1 MSQNHAP
8 LSGWLRR
15 LTGVLACLAPAA
27 ALYGLTAAW
36 PATPDGLFHLH
47 RVRAL
52 AEALRWGVLYPRWFP
67 DFAFG
72 YGYPVLNFYAP
83 AFYYP
88 PALLHLAGL
97 DILTA
102 VRVTLAV
109 AYALS
114 GIGMYALLRRWTRPA
129 PALFGAILYLVYP
142 YHLYDLFVRGAL
154 PEFVAFLWPP
164 LIVGA
169 TLRGLAPAANVA
181 LGLQPHGRRFVRIKA
196 VPLDRVAPA
205 ALSWAGLILTHNLTA
220 LMAALAGVSLAALW
234 VVIALASGR
243 RAHPGRRL
251 ITEIVLCAL
260 PLILG
265 AGLSAAYA
273 LPALVETR
281 WVGLSGGAGT
291 PGYVAH
297 FSTLRELFDGG
308 PLYRYPEAS
317 QPVVPA
323 PGYVAVLLILAVLT
337 LSWPGARGWR
347 VGLGLSAAA
356 ASGALWLT
364 TASSAFLW
372 AGLNP
377 LLGELQFPW
386 RWQLLTAFALACVL
400 AWLAAVVDGWL
411 AAPISSPRLRA
422 AAWVA
427 ACALG
432 GWLIVYGLGGLHPQP
447 APFTA
452 ADLTPTQMWEFD
464 AQHGQ
469 VGASWTGEFLPR
481 WVTEQRWAI
490 GREPEGGVEDSQPPP
505 ALRAARVLTR
515 SYLGERLIY
524 DASTAGS
531 LIFHSFYYPAW
542 RITVDGRPAPTRAV
556 GELGLLAV
564 DVPAGQH
571 EVVRRWGAT
580 SAVWIG
586 RLGSGAAWLTVLG
599 LLALASERRRRLW
612 IGGWLAAAA
621 LVAVSWSGWVERALP
636 TVPIGADYGAVRLE
650 SALAPPARAGETAV
664 VTLYWLVT
672 GEPEPLTAF
681 VHVVAA
687 DGQVVAGYD
696 APLGSMY
703 TPASRWLV
711 GELIVDHHPIL
722 LPAALPAGLYRLEA
736 GLYRPGAPEAP
747 LTPQGSA
754 SADQRVEIGL
764 LEVRP

>member
-1 MSQNHAP
+1 MIQRPSS
-8 LSGWLRR
+8 LTGWPRR
-15 LTGVLACLAPAA
+15 LAGVLAFLAPAV

-52 AEALRWGVLYPRWFP
+52 AEALRWGVPYPRWFP

-102 VRVTLAV
+102 VRVTLAI

-114 GIGMYALLRRWTRPA
+114 GVGMYALLRGWTRPA
-129 PALFGAILYLVYP
+129 PALLGAILYLAYP

-164 LIVGA
+164 LIVWA
-169 TLRGLAPAANVA
+169 TSRGRAPAVNAAPSV
-181 LGLQPHGRRFVRIKA
+181 QSDSGRLVRA
-196 VPLDRVAPA
+196 GAASPGWMAAA

-220 LMAALAGVSLAALW
+220 LMAALAGLSLLALW
-234 VVIALASGR
+234 AVVARARGR
-243 RAHPGRRL
+243 RAHPGRPL
-251 ITEIVLCAL
+251 FTEIALCAL
-260 PLILG
+260 PLVLG
-265 AGLSAAYA
+265 AGLSAAYV
-273 LPALVETR
+273 LPALVETK
-281 WVGLSGGAGT
+281 WVGLSSGAGT
-291 PGYVAH
+291 SGYVAH
-297 FSTLRELFDGG
+297 FSTLQGLFDGG
-308 PLYRYPEAS
+308 PFYRYPEAS
-317 QPVVPA
+317 QPAVPA
-323 PGYVAVLLILAVLT
+323 PGYAAVFLILAILA
-337 LSWPGARGWR
+337 LLWPGVRGCR
-347 VGLGLSAAA
+347 VGLGLSAAVA
-356 ASGALWLT
+356 LGALWLT

-372 AGLNP
+372 AGLRP

-386 RWQLLTAFALACVL
+386 RWQLLAAFALACML
-400 AWLAAVVDGWL
+400 AWLAAIADRWL
-411 AAPISSPRLRA
+411 TTPPSSPRLRT

-432 GWLIVYGLGGLHPQP
+432 GWLIVYGFGGLRPQP
-447 APFTA
+447 ALFTS

-490 GREPEGGVEDSQPPP
+490 GREPASGVESSQPSS
-505 ALRAARVLTR
+505 AMRAARLLAR
-515 SYLGERLIY
+515 SYLGERLTY
-524 DASTAGS
+524 DASTAGP
-531 LIFHSFYYPAW
+531 LIFHSFYYPSW
-542 RITVDGRPAPTRAV
+542 RVMVDGRPAPTRAV
-556 GELGLLAV
+556 GALGLLAV
-564 DVPAGQH
+564 DAPAGQH
-571 EVVRRWGAT
+571 EVVRRRCAT
-580 SAVWIG
+580 PAVWIG
-586 RLGSGAAWLTVLG
+586 RLGSGVAWLAILG
-599 LLALASERRRRLW
+599 LLALARDRRRRLA
-612 IGGWLAAAA
+612 IGGWLAATA
-621 LVAVSWSGWVERALP
+621 LVAMSWGGWWERTLPAVSV
-636 TVPIGADYGAVRLE
+636 GADYGVVRLE
-650 SALAPPARAGETAV
+650 SALALPARAGETAI

-687 DGQVVAGYD
+687 DGRVIAGYD
-696 APLGSMY
+696 APLGGVY

-711 GELIVDHHPIL
+711 GELIPDSHPVP
-722 LPAALPAGLYRLEA
+722 LPADLPAGVYRLKA

-747 LTPQGSA
+747 LAPAGSA
-754 SADQRVEIGL
+754 PADPRVEIGL
-764 LEVRP
+764 LEVLP

>member
-1 MSQNHAP
+1 MSHNRA
-8 LSGWLRR
+8 SRTGWLRQ
-15 LTGVLACLAPAA
+15 LTGVLAFLAPAA
-27 ALYGLTAAW
+27 ALYGLTADW

-72 YGYPVLNFYAP
+72 YGYPVFNFYAP

-88 PALLHLAGL
+88 PALLYLAGL

-114 GIGMYALLRRWTRPA
+114 GVGMYGLLRRWTRPV
-129 PALFGAILYLVYP
+129 PAVLGAILYLVYP

-164 LIVGA
+164 LIVWT
-169 TLRGLAPAANVA
+169 TLRGLAPAADVT
-181 LGLQPHGRRFVRIKA
+181 LSPRLRGRRFVRTRA
-196 VPLDRVAPA
+196 APSGWTAAA

-220 LMAALAGVSLAALW
+220 LMAALAGVSLVALW

-243 RAHPGRRL
+243 RAHLGRRL
-251 ITEIVLCAL
+251 VAEIVLCAS

-273 LPALVETR
+273 LPALVETQ

-291 PGYVAH
+291 SGYVAH
-297 FSTLRELFDGG
+297 FSALRELFDGG
-308 PLYRYPEAS
+308 LLYRYPEAS
-317 QPVVPA
+317 QAVVPA
-323 PGYVAVLLILAVLT
+323 PGYALVLLILVVLT
-337 LSWPGARGWR
+337 LLWPSARGWR
-347 VGLGLSAAA
+347 VGLSLSATATL
-356 ASGALWLT
+356 GALWLT

-386 RWQLLTAFALACVL
+386 RWQLLAAFALACVL
-400 AWLAAVVDGWL
+400 AWLAAVVDERL
-411 AAPISSPRLRA
+411 TAPTSSLPLRA
-422 AAWVA
+422 AAWMA
-427 ACALG
+427 AGALG
-432 GWLIVYGLGGLHPQP
+432 GWLIVYGLGGLRPQP
-447 APFTA
+447 TPFVT
-452 ADLTPTQMWEFD
+452 ADLTSIQMWEFD

-481 WVTEQRWAI
+481 WVTEPRWAI
-490 GREPEGGVEDSQPPP
+490 GREPESGVEGSQPPS
-505 ALRAARVLTR
+505 ALRVARVLAQ

-556 GELGLLAV
+556 GALGLLAV

-580 SAVWIG
+580 PAVWIG
-586 RLGSGAAWLTVLG
+586 RLSGGVAWLTILG
-599 LLALASERRRRLW
+599 LLALAQDCRRRLW
-612 IGGWLAAAA
+612 IGGWLAAAV
-621 LVAVSWSGWVERALP
+621 LVTASWGGWLERTWP
-636 TVPIGADYGAVRLE
+636 TVSVGADYGIVRLE

-672 GEPEPLTAF
+672 GAPEPLTAF

-687 DGQVVAGYD
+687 DGRMVAGYD
-696 APLGSMY
+696 APLGSIY
-703 TPASRWLV
+703 TPASRWMV
-711 GELIVDHHPIL
+711 GELIPDCHPIP
-722 LPAALPAGLYRLEA
+722 LPADLPAGVYRLKA

-747 LTPQGSA
+747 LTPEGSA
-754 SADQRVEIGL
+754 AADPRVEVGL

>member
-1 MSQNHAP
+1 MIQRRSP
-8 LSGWLRR
+8 LTGWLRR
-15 LTGVLACLAPAA
+15 LAGVFAFLAPAA
-27 ALYGLTAAW
+27 TLYGLTAVW
-36 PATPDGLFHLH
+36 PATPDGLFHLQ

-102 VRVTLAV
+102 VRVTLAI

-114 GIGMYALLRRWTRPA
+114 GLGMYALFRDWMRPA
-129 PALFGAILYLVYP
+129 PAALGAILYLVYP

-164 LIVGA
+164 LIVWT
-169 TLRGLAPAANVA
+169 TLRWLTPGPRSGSEKPAFMEMAS
-181 LGLQPHGRRFVRIKA
+181 LGWA
-196 VPLDRVAPA
+196 AAA

-220 LMAALAGVSLAALW
+220 LMAALAGLGLMACWIAVSLFRW
-234 VVIALASGR
+234 R
-243 RAHPGRRL
+243 RGHPGQSPFA
-251 ITEIVLCAL
+251 IVAASAL
-260 PLILG
+260 PLLLG
-265 AGLSAAYA
+265 AGLSAVYA
-273 LPALVETR
+273 LPALVETK
-281 WVGLSGGAGT
+281 WVGLSGGAGM
-291 PGYVAH
+291 PGYLAH
-297 FSTLRELFDGG
+297 FSTWRGLFDGG
-308 PLYRYPEAS
+308 LIYRYPEAS
-317 QPVVPA
+317 QPMVPA
-323 PGYVAVLLILAVLT
+323 PGYAAVLLILAMLA
-337 LSWPGARGWR
+337 LLWPDARGGR
-347 VGLGLSAAA
+347 VGLGLSATAA
-356 ASGALWLT
+356 LGALWLT
-364 TASSAFLW
+364 TSGSAFVW
-372 AGLNP
+372 AGLGP

-386 RWQLLTAFALACVL
+386 RWQLLAAFALACAV
-400 AWLAAVVDGWL
+400 AWLAALVDRRL
-411 AAPISSPRLRA
+411 TTISVSRRLRM

-432 GWLIVYGLGGLHPQP
+432 GWLIAYGLGGLRPQP
-447 APFTA
+447 APFAA

-490 GREPEGGVEDSQPPP
+490 GREPSSGVVSEQPSPTIG
-505 ALRAARVLTR
+505 AARVLAQ

-524 DASTAGS
+524 DASAAGT

-542 RITVDGRPAPTRAV
+542 RVTVDGQAAPTRAV
-556 GELGLLAV
+556 GDLGLLAV

-580 SAVWIG
+580 PTVRIG
-586 RLGSGAAWLTVLG
+586 RLGSVVAWFAILG
-599 LLALASERRRRLW
+599 LLALARDRRRRLW
-612 IGGWLAAAA
+612 IGIWLAAAA
-621 LVAVSWSGWVERALP
+621 LVAASWGGWLERTLP
-636 TVPIGADYGAVRLE
+636 TASVRADYGTVRLE

-672 GEPEPLTAF
+672 GTPEPLTAF

-687 DGQVVAGYD
+687 DGRMVAGYD
-696 APLGSMY
+696 APLGGAY
-703 TPASRWLV
+703 TPASRWRV
-711 GELIVDHHPIL
+711 GELIPDRHPIP
-722 LPAALPAGLYRLEA
+722 LPADLPAGVYQLKA

-747 LTPQGSA
+747 LTPEGSA
-754 SADQRVEIGL
+754 AADPRVEIGL